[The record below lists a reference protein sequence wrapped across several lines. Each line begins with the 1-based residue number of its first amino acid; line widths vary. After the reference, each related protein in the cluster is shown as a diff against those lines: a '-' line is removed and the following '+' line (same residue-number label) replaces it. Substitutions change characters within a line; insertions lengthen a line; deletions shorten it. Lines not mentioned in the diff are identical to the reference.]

1 MPHFRHNSDTFATS
15 SAGLGPARMHAYVYK
30 SQNKQDTY
38 VYLAKRDSFDAI
50 PAALRAQLLPL
61 SFVLQVELTAQ
72 RRLAQADAMQV
83 RSNLREH
90 GFHLQFPPA
99 VTNVGVSSDG

>member
-1 MPHFRHNSDTFATS
+1 MQ
-15 SAGLGPARMHAYVYK
+15 AYVYK
-30 SQNKQDTY
+30 SQKKQDTY
-38 VYLAKRDSFDAI
+38 VYLVKPDGFDAI

-61 SFVLQVELTAQ
+61 SFVLEVALTPQ
-72 RRLAQADAMQV
+72 RRLAQADATQV

-99 VTNVGVSSDG
+99 VTNAGVSIDD